1 MVELIIHLIFKSG
14 FLSLK
19 VKFLAKKNLF
29 SLALMGV
36 KTQNLLLWSVEQKSV
51 EDSISALIRAS
62 DLYTLS

>member
-1 MVELIIHLIFKSG
+1 VFDFLIYIHELLAPSIG
-14 FLSLK
+14 
-19 VKFLAKKNLF
+19 VFLAKKNLF